1 MNCSKNIKKKTVMI
15 CQRFNLLP
23 KALPVFII
31 LALQACNNNDFIY
44 KDSSKPVAQR
54 VENLLKQMTLEEKVA
69 QLDMLDAS
77 SILESS
83 SVISPEKMDKMLKN
97 NTFGSIHDIYPV
109 SAALSND
116 IQKYVREQSRL
127 GIPPIFIEEA
137 LHGYQGAGSTTFPI
151 PLANASAWDTALM
164 YNIGRVIGVEAR
176 AHGVHL
182 VLSPNLDLA
191 REPRWGRVEE
201 TFGEDVYLSSRMAVN
216 IIKGMQ
222 GNSLRDSD
230 AVIAEP
236 KHFGVHGIPENG
248 SNLSPVYIGEREAR
262 STHLYIFEKAVKE
275 ANAHGIMAAYHEIDG
290 VPAAG
295 NKWLLTDVLRDEWG
309 FDGFVISD
317 LGAIALQYN
326 KHFTAATETDAIVS
340 SINAGLNMQFY
351 DFTHEKFA
359 EGVISGV
366 RSGKIS
372 QATLDKAVG
381 EILKMKFDLGL
392 FDNPY
397 TDTALVA
404 KVHHSPEHRQLARD
418 AARSSIVLLKND
430 NNTLPARKDLR
441 KIAVIGRLAN
451 VSSLGGYSP
460 RGAHGTTIIEALK
473 KRFGDAVEIDWLN
486 GDISPNFTD
495 IPTAAFT
502 RVNGEG
508 EGLDVE
514 YFNNLDFSGKP
525 SYTTVEPGLS
535 HYWHNLS
542 PAPGV
547 NLEPFAARFSGYIHV
562 KTSGIYEFSLIADNY
577 GRLYL
582 DDKLLLDN
590 WSDKFTEITTTAQ
603 VFLEKGRKIPVVS
616 EYGKVNNFA
625 GQRIKWK
632 YIGGAS
638 LDEINR
644 RTSQIASKAD
654 LVLVV
659 IGESADEVGESK
671 DKQDL
676 HLNRIDVDMV
686 KAAAASG
693 KPVTTILLN
702 GRPLIL
708 NEINDIS
715 QAIVEAWFPGEAGGE
730 AILDVVFGDYNP
742 SGKLPIS
749 FPKSM
754 GQLPIYYSR
763 KPSASRTSID
773 GSTDPLYAFGHG
785 LSYST
790 FEYSNLSVTPD
801 NPAVGNNIVVS
812 LDVRNTS
819 KIDGTEVVQ
828 LYVRDLVSSVTT
840 PVMALKG
847 FSRVH
852 LAAGEK
858 KTVTITLTPEHLS
871 LLNIDMKRVT
881 EPGEFEIMAGSSSSD
896 IRLKT
901 TITVSDTL

>member
-1 MNCSKNIKKKTVMI
+1 MDYLKNVRKET
-15 CQRFNLLP
+15 
-23 KALPVFII
+23 II
-31 LALQACNNNDFIY
+31 LFITIVLQACNSDGLIY
-44 KDSSKPVAQR
+44 KDSSKPVEQR
-54 VENLLKQMTLEEKVA
+54 VSNLLKHMTLEEKVA

-77 SILESS
+77 SILESTS
-83 SVISPEKMDKMLKN
+83 AISMEKMDKMMKN
-97 NTFGSIHDIYPV
+97 NTFGSVHDIYPV
-109 SAALSND
+109 SARLSND
-116 IQKYVREQSRL
+116 IQKYVREQTRL
-127 GIPPIFIEEA
+127 GIPPLIIEEA
-137 LHGYQGAGSTTFPI
+137 LHGYQGSGSTTFPI
-151 PLANASAWDTALM
+151 PLANASTWDTTLM
-164 YNIGRVIGVEAR
+164 YNIGRVIGSEAR

-201 TFGEDVYLSSRMAVN
+201 TFGEDVWLSSRMAVN
-216 IIKGMQ
+216 IIKGIQ
-222 GNSLRDSD
+222 GNSLKDYD

-275 ANAHGIMAAYHEIDG
+275 ANAHGIMAAYHEMDG
-290 VPAAG
+290 VPVAG
-295 NKWLLTDVLRDEWG
+295 SKWLLTDVLRNEWG
-309 FDGFVISD
+309 FQGFVISD

-326 KHFTAATETDAIVS
+326 KHFTAATENDAIAS
-340 SINAGLNMQFY
+340 SINAGINMQFY

-366 RSGKIS
+366 KNGKIS
-372 QATLDKAVG
+372 EATLNKAVG

-397 TDTALVA
+397 TDTTLVA
-404 KVHHSPEHRQLARD
+404 KVHHSPKHRQLAYD

-430 NNTLPARKDLR
+430 NNTLPARKDIK

-460 RGAHGTTIIEALK
+460 KGAHGITIIEALK
-473 KRFGDAVEIDWLN
+473 KRFGNSVTIDWLN

-495 IPTAAFT
+495 IPVSAFSRAKGT
-502 RVNGEG
+502 G

-525 SYTTVEPGLS
+525 SYTAVEPQLS

-542 PAPGV
+542 PAPGI
-547 NLEPFAARFSGYIHV
+547 NIEPFAVRLSGTIHV
-562 KTSGIYEFSLIADNY
+562 KTSGLYEFSLIADNY

-582 DDKLLLDN
+582 DNKLLLDN
-590 WSDKFTEITTTAQ
+590 WSDKFTGITTTAQ
-603 VFLEKGRKIPVVS
+603 TYLEKGREISIVS
-616 EYGKVNNFA
+616 EYGKVNDFA
-625 GQRIKWK
+625 GQRIKWR
-632 YIGGAS
+632 YVGGAS
-638 LDEINR
+638 LSEINL
-644 RTSQIASKAD
+644 RTAQIASKAD

-659 IGESADEVGESK
+659 LGESSDEVGESK

-676 HLNRIDVDMV
+676 HLHQIDIDMV

-715 QAIVEAWFPGEAGGE
+715 QAIVEAWFPGEAGGD
-730 AILDVVFGDYNP
+730 AILDVLFGDYNP
-742 SGKLPIS
+742 SGKLTIS

-763 KPSASRTSID
+763 KPSASRASID

-790 FEYSNLSVTPD
+790 FEYSNLSITPD
-801 NPAVGNNIVVS
+801 NPAVNSNIFVS
-812 LDVRNTS
+812 LDVQNTS
-819 KIDGTEVVQ
+819 KVDGTEVVQ

-847 FSRVH
+847 FSRVQ

-858 KTVTITLTPEHLS
+858 KTVTMTLTPEHLS
-871 LLNIDMKRVT
+871 LLNIEMKRVT
-881 EPGEFEIMAGSSSSD
+881 EPGEFEIMIGSSSAD
-896 IRLKT
+896 IQLKE
-901 TITVSDTL
+901 TILIEN